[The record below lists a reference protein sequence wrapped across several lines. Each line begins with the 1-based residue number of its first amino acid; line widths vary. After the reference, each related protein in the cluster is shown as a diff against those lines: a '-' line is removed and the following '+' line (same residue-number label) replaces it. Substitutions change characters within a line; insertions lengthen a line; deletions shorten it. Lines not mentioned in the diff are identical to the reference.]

1 MTYDI
6 SNAIQRMIDMRLEEI
21 PHFDLNP
28 ETFLTA
34 RAQVEVKVKVSSAV
48 LLPVKKNCVNCCLL
62 IPMLFYFCC
71 LSSLNFF
78 CCQLSSAMYIV
89 QLTFLAYLP
98 TCLPAYLSTC
108 LPTYLPTHLYSSPLC
123 TTCHTLLILLR
134 GLHHHLRCRTACS
147 RCTEGCCLLR
157 WHVNMMKVMYLRSIW
172 EDDFVVFT
180 SSAVATVVEEASKET
195 ATTSTSSSST
205 SAWDFTDELV
215 FLHTPLSWHLK
226 IKQCTISIQAM
237 K

>member
-1 MTYDI
+1 MIYEI
-6 SNAIQRMIDMRLEEI
+6 SNVIQSMIDMRLEEI

-28 ETFLTA
+28 ETFFTT
-34 RAQVEVKVKVSSAV
+34 RGQVEVKVKV

-78 CCQLSSAMYIV
+78 CCRLSSALYS
-89 QLTFLAYLP
+89 LLLWP
-98 TCLPAYLSTC
+98 TCQLAHLPTC

-134 GLHHHLRCRTACS
+134 GLHHHLHCRTACS

-157 WHVNMMKVMYLRSIW
+157 WYGQH
-172 EDDFVVFT
+172 
-180 SSAVATVVEEASKET
+180 
-195 ATTSTSSSST
+195 
-205 SAWDFTDELV
+205 DEGDI
-215 FLHTPLSWHLK
+215 FE
-226 IKQCTISIQAM
+226 I
-237 K
+237 

>member
-1 MTYDI
+1 
-6 SNAIQRMIDMRLEEI
+6 MRLEEV
-21 PHFDLNP
+21 PHFDLYP
-28 ETFLTA
+28 ETLLAT

-48 LLPVKKNCVNCCLL
+48 LLPVQKNCFKCCLYQYCSTFVAYTASISSVASTL
-62 IPMLFYFCC
+62 CAAYLFGLLAY
-71 LSSLNFF
+71 
-78 CCQLSSAMYIV
+78 CQLAN
-89 QLTFLAYLP
+89 LP
-98 TCLPAYLSTC
+98 TCLLAYMSTC
-108 LPTYLPTHLYSSPLC
+108 LLAYLPTHLYSSPLC